1 MPFEID
7 RQKYGSMY
15 GPTAGDRVRF
25 GDTDLFALIERDY
38 TDYGNEI
45 LGGWGKNLRT
55 GMMYS
60 YRPARDSELD
70 NVISNAIVVDPVMG
84 IFKGSIG
91 IKDGT
96 IVGVGRAGNPDI
108 MDDVD
113 LVIGPNTVVY
123 RGDGLIATPG
133 GVDSHVHIG
142 NNPKLMDV
150 ALSAGLTTLVGAGL
164 NTTGRSTIQGWLRS
178 FENIPVNLALQA
190 RGNASHPSPMVES
203 IEAGAAGF
211 KIHEDEGAYPYVID
225 ACLRVADEYDV
236 SVALH
241 TDGLHEA
248 MQVSDTIEA
257 IGGRAV
263 HAYHVEGAG
272 GGHAPDLIRL
282 AGVNNIITSSTTPT
296 IPYTVS
302 TYEEHFHMTAQ
313 VHNVNVAAP
322 PEAAALDERLRRE
335 TMAAEDVLH
344 DMGAVPII
352 NSDSQGMGRIG
363 EVITRTWQ
371 LAHKMKGERGATH
384 PEHDNDRILR
394 LPRQVHVESRPN
406 PRLIVLRGIA
416 GAGQDGRRGALESR
430 ILRRQARY
438 GHQGRPGGVVS
449 LRPGKRLHQTV
460 RACDVRARVRRP
472 GKLRSHVQRLLRVS
486 GLTGIASPEAIGHT
500 TQAPAR
506 EGRANGNQAE
516 HGKKQL
522 QPQDRGKSRKQ
533 ADKRGWNRCHLKS
546 NERGSSEP
554 ALHAGVRDLP
564 E

>member
-7 RQKYGSMY
+7 RESYGSMY
-15 GPTAGDRVRF
+15 GPTASDRVRL
-25 GDTDLFALIERDY
+25 GDTDLFAKIERDY

-45 LGGWGKNLRT
+45 MGGWAKNLRT

-60 YRPARDSELD
+60 HRPARDSELD
-70 NVISNAIVVDPVMG
+70 SIIMNAIVLDPVLG

-108 MDDVD
+108 MDGVD
-113 LVIGPNTVVY
+113 LVIGPNTVAY
-123 RGDGLIATPG
+123 RGDGLFATPG
-133 GVDSHVHIG
+133 GVDSHVHVG

-150 ALSAGLTTLVGAGL
+150 ALAAGLTTLIGAGL
-164 NTTGRSTIQGWLRS
+164 NTTGCATIHSWLRS

-190 RGNASHPSPMVES
+190 RGSASHPSPMVES

-211 KIHEDEGAYPYVID
+211 KIHEDEGAYPDVID
-225 ACLRVADEYDV
+225 TCLRVADEYDV

-241 TDGLHEA
+241 TDGLHES

-296 IPYTVS
+296 IPYTVG
-302 TYEEHFHMTAQ
+302 TYEEHFNMTAQ

-344 DMGAVPII
+344 DLGAVPII

-371 LAHKMKGERGATH
+371 LAHKMKAERGATH
-384 PEHDNDRILR
+384 PEHDNERILQYLAKYTINSAITHGISSYVGSLEPGKMADVVLWRPAFFGVKPEVVIKSGVMAWSPSGEGNASIRQSEPVVYGPAFGALGNSPATLSAFFVSRASLDSR
-394 LPRQVHVESRPN
+394 LRKRLGTRRMLLPVKGIRTVTKRNMVRNGLNPDIQV
-406 PRLIVLRGIA
+406 
-416 GAGQDGRRGALESR
+416 DLESR
-430 ILRRQARY
+430 RISVD
-438 GHQGRPGGVVS
+438 GSVVS
-449 LRPGKRLHQTV
+449 SSPVAEVPLNRLYSL
-460 RACDVRARVRRP
+460 A
-472 GKLRSHVQRLLRVS
+472 
-486 GLTGIASPEAIGHT
+486 
-500 TQAPAR
+500 
-506 EGRANGNQAE
+506 
-516 HGKKQL
+516 
-522 QPQDRGKSRKQ
+522 
-533 ADKRGWNRCHLKS
+533 
-546 NERGSSEP
+546 
-554 ALHAGVRDLP
+554 
-564 E
+564 

>member
-7 RQKYGSMY
+7 RERYGAMY
-15 GPTAGDRVRF
+15 GPTTGDRVRL
-25 GDTDLFALIERDY
+25 GDTDLFAQIERDY
-38 TDYGNEI
+38 ADYGNEI
-45 LGGWGKNLRT
+45 MGGWGKNLRT

-60 YRPARDSELD
+60 HRPARDSELD
-70 NVISNAIVVDPVMG
+70 SIILNAIVMDPVLG

-108 MDDVD
+108 MGGVD
-113 LVIGPNTVVY
+113 LVFGPNTVAF
-123 RGDGLIATPG
+123 RGEGLFATPG

-142 NNPKLMDV
+142 DNPKLMDV
-150 ALSAGLTTLVGAGL
+150 ALASGLTTLIGAGL
-164 NTTGRSTIQGWLRS
+164 NTTGRATIRSWLRS
-178 FENIPVNLALQA
+178 FESIPVNLALQA
-190 RGNASHPSPMVES
+190 RGSASHPSPMVES

-211 KIHEDEGAYPYVID
+211 KIHEDEGAYPDVID
-225 ACLRVADEYDV
+225 TCLRVADEYDV

-241 TDGLHEA
+241 TDGLHES

-302 TYEEHFHMTAQ
+302 TYEEHFNMTAQ

-344 DMGAVPII
+344 DLGAVPII

-363 EVITRTWQ
+363 EVITRAWQ
-371 LAHKMKGERGATH
+371 LAHKMKAERGATH
-384 PEHDNDRILR
+384 PEHDNERILQYLAKYTINPAITHGVSSYVGSLEPGKMADVVLWR
-394 LPRQVHVESRPN
+394 PAFFGVKPEIVIKGGTFVWSPSGDGNASIRQSEPVIYGP
-406 PRLIVLRGIA
+406 A
-416 GAGQDGRRGALESR
+416 FGALGNSAASLSAFFVSR
-430 ILRRQARY
+430 ASLDSRLR
-438 GHQGRPGGVVS
+438 
-449 LRPGKRLHQTV
+449 KRLGT
-460 RACDVRARVRRP
+460 RR
-472 GKLRSHVQRLLRVS
+472 RLLPVKGIRTVTKRNMVRN
-486 GLTGIASPEAIGHT
+486 GLNP
-500 TQAPAR
+500 
-506 EGRANGNQAE
+506 
-516 HGKKQL
+516 
-522 QPQDRGKSRKQ
+522 DMY
-533 ADKRGWNRCHLKS
+533 GWTWK
-546 NERGSSEP
+546 
-554 ALHAGVRDLP
+554 AGGLA
-564 E
+564 

>member
-1 MPFEID
+1 
-7 RQKYGSMY
+7 MY
-15 GPTAGDRVRF
+15 GPTAGDRVRL

-45 LGGWGKNLRT
+45 MGGWAKNLRT

-60 YRPARDSELD
+60 HRPARDSELD
-70 NVISNAIVVDPVMG
+70 SVVLNAIVMDPVLG
-84 IFKGSIG
+84 IFKGSVG

-96 IVGVGRAGNPDI
+96 VVGVGRAGNPDI
-108 MDDVD
+108 MDGVD
-113 LVIGPNTVVY
+113 LVIGPNTVAY
-123 RGDGLIATPG
+123 RGDGLFATPG

-142 NNPKLMDV
+142 DNPKLMDV
-150 ALSAGLTTLVGAGL
+150 ALAAGLTTLIGAGL
-164 NTTGRSTIQGWLRS
+164 NTTGRATIQSWLRS

-190 RGNASHPSPMVES
+190 RGSASHPSPMVES

-211 KIHEDEGAYPYVID
+211 KIHEDEGAYPDVID
-225 ACLRVADEYDV
+225 TCLRVADEYDV

-241 TDGLHEA
+241 TDGLHES

-302 TYEEHFHMTAQ
+302 TYEEHFNMTAQ
-313 VHNVNVAAP
+313 VHNINVTAP

-344 DMGAVPII
+344 DLGAVPII

-384 PEHDNDRILR
+384 PEHDNERILQYLAKYTINPAKTHGISSYVGSLEPGKMADVVLWRPAYFGVKPEIVIKGGTFVWSPSGDGNASIRQSEPVVYGPAFGALGNSAAALSAFFVSRASLEFR
-394 LPRQVHVESRPN
+394 LHKRLGTRRRLLPVKDVRTITKRNMVRNGLNPDIQV
-406 PRLIVLRGIA
+406 
-416 GAGQDGRRGALESR
+416 DLESR
-430 ILRRQARY
+430 RIRVDGA
-438 GHQGRPGGVVS
+438 VVTS
-449 LRPGKRLHQTV
+449 SPVSVVPLNRLYNL
-460 RACDVRARVRRP
+460 A
-472 GKLRSHVQRLLRVS
+472 
-486 GLTGIASPEAIGHT
+486 
-500 TQAPAR
+500 
-506 EGRANGNQAE
+506 
-516 HGKKQL
+516 
-522 QPQDRGKSRKQ
+522 
-533 ADKRGWNRCHLKS
+533 
-546 NERGSSEP
+546 
-554 ALHAGVRDLP
+554 
-564 E
+564 

>member
-60 YRPARDSELD
+60 HRPARDSELD

-133 GVDSHVHIG
+133 GVDSHVHLG

-178 FENIPVNLALQA
+178 FEHIPVNLALQA

-241 TDGLHEA
+241 TDGLHES

-302 TYEEHFHMTAQ
+302 TYEEHFYMTAQ
-313 VHNVNVAAP
+313 VHSVNVAAP
-322 PEAAALDERLRRE
+322 PEVAALDERLRRE

-384 PEHDNDRILR
+384 PEHDNERILR
-394 LPRQVHVESRPN
+394 YLAKYTLNPAITHGLSSHVGSLEPGKMADVVLWSPGFFGVKPDMVIKGGLVTWSPSGEGNASIRQCEPVTYGPAFGALGNSAASCSAFFVSQASLESDLQKRLGTRRKLLPVKDVRTVTKRSMVRNSFN
-406 PRLIVLRGIA
+406 PRIEVN
-416 GAGQDGRRGALESR
+416 LESKR
-430 ILRRQARY
+430 ISVD
-438 GHQGRPGGVVS
+438 GSVVTS
-449 LRPGKRLHQTV
+449 SPMSEVPLNRLYTL
-460 RACDVRARVRRP
+460 A
-472 GKLRSHVQRLLRVS
+472 
-486 GLTGIASPEAIGHT
+486 
-500 TQAPAR
+500 
-506 EGRANGNQAE
+506 
-516 HGKKQL
+516 
-522 QPQDRGKSRKQ
+522 
-533 ADKRGWNRCHLKS
+533 
-546 NERGSSEP
+546 
-554 ALHAGVRDLP
+554 
-564 E
+564 

>member
-7 RQKYGSMY
+7 RERYGALY
-15 GPTAGDRVRF
+15 GPTAGDRVRL

-45 LGGWGKNLRT
+45 MGGWAKNLRT

-60 YRPARDSELD
+60 HRPARDSELD
-70 NVISNAIVVDPVMG
+70 SVVLNAIVMDPVLG
-84 IFKGSIG
+84 IFKGSVG

-96 IVGVGRAGNPDI
+96 IAGVGRAGNPDI
-108 MDDVD
+108 MDGVD
-113 LVIGPNTVVY
+113 LVIGPNTVAY
-123 RGDGLIATPG
+123 RGDGLFATPG

-142 NNPKLMDV
+142 DNPKLMDV
-150 ALSAGLTTLVGAGL
+150 ALAAGLTTLIGAGL
-164 NTTGRSTIQGWLRS
+164 NTTGRATIRSWLRS

-190 RGNASHPSPMVES
+190 RGSASHPSPMVES

-211 KIHEDEGAYPYVID
+211 KIHEDEGAYPDVID
-225 ACLRVADEYDV
+225 TCLRVADEYDV

-241 TDGLHEA
+241 TDGLHES

-302 TYEEHFHMTAQ
+302 TYEEHFNMTAQ
-313 VHNVNVAAP
+313 VHNINVAAP

-344 DMGAVPII
+344 DLGAVPII

-384 PEHDNDRILR
+384 PEHDNERILQYLAKYTINPAKTHGISSYVGSLEPGKMADVVLWR
-394 LPRQVHVESRPN
+394 PAYFGVKPEIVIKGGTFVWSPSGDGNASIRQSEPVVYGPAFGALGNSAAALSAFFVSR
-406 PRLIVLRGIA
+406 A
-416 GAGQDGRRGALESR
+416 SLESR
-430 ILRRQARY
+430 L
-438 GHQGRPGGVVS
+438 H
-449 LRPGKRLHQTV
+449 KRLGTRRRLLPV
-460 RACDVRARVRRP
+460 KDVRTITKRNMVRNGLNPDIQVDLESRRIRVDGAIVTSSP
-472 GKLRSHVQRLLRVS
+472 VSVVPLNRLYNL
-486 GLTGIASPEAIGHT
+486 A
-500 TQAPAR
+500 
-506 EGRANGNQAE
+506 
-516 HGKKQL
+516 
-522 QPQDRGKSRKQ
+522 
-533 ADKRGWNRCHLKS
+533 
-546 NERGSSEP
+546 
-554 ALHAGVRDLP
+554 
-564 E
+564 

>member
-7 RQKYGSMY
+7 RENYGSLY
-15 GPTAGDRVRF
+15 GPTAGDHVRL
-25 GDTDLFALIERDY
+25 GDTDLFAMIERDY

-45 LGGWGKNLRT
+45 MGGWAKNLRT

-60 YRPARDSELD
+60 HRPARDSELD
-70 NVISNAIVVDPVMG
+70 SIILNAIVMDPVLG

-108 MDDVD
+108 MNGVD
-113 LVIGPNTVVY
+113 LVIGPNTVAY

-133 GVDSHVHIG
+133 GVDSHVHVG

-150 ALSAGLTTLVGAGL
+150 ALAAGLTTLIGAGL
-164 NTTGRSTIQGWLRS
+164 NTTGRATIQSWLRS

-190 RGNASHPSPMVES
+190 RGSASHPSPMVES

-211 KIHEDEGAYPYVID
+211 KIHEDEGAYPDVINT
-225 ACLRVADEYDV
+225 CLKVADEYDV

-241 TDGLHEA
+241 TDGLHES

-296 IPYTVS
+296 IPYTVG
-302 TYEEHFHMTAQ
+302 TYEEHFNMTAQ

-344 DMGAVPII
+344 DLGAVPII

-363 EVITRTWQ
+363 EVITRAWQ
-371 LAHKMKGERGATH
+371 LAHKMKAERGVTH
-384 PEHDNDRILR
+384 PEHDNERILQYLAKYTINPAITHGISSYVGSLEPGKMADVVLWQSAFFGVKPEIVIKGGTFVWSPSGDGNASIRQSEPVIYGPAFGALGNSAAALSAFFVSRASLDSR
-394 LPRQVHVESRPN
+394 LRKRLGTQRRLLPVKGIRTVTKRNMVRNGLNPDIQV
-406 PRLIVLRGIA
+406 
-416 GAGQDGRRGALESR
+416 DLESR
-430 ILRRQARY
+430 RISVD
-438 GHQGRPGGVVS
+438 GVC
-449 LRPGKRLHQTV
+449 RL
-460 RACDVRARVRRP
+460 
-472 GKLRSHVQRLLRVS
+472 
-486 GLTGIASPEAIGHT
+486 
-500 TQAPAR
+500 APAQWR
-506 EGRANGNQAE
+506 RY
-516 HGKKQL
+516 L
-522 QPQDRGKSRKQ
+522 
-533 ADKRGWNRCHLKS
+533 
-546 NERGSSEP
+546 
-554 ALHAGVRDLP
+554 
-564 E
+564 

>member
-1 MPFEID
+1 MPFEMD
-7 RQKYGSMY
+7 RQMYGAMY
-15 GPTAGDRVRF
+15 GPTAGDRVRL

-45 LGGWGKNLRT
+45 LGGWGKNLRA

-60 YRPARDSELD
+60 HRSARDSELD
-70 NVISNAIVVDPVMG
+70 NVISNAIIMDPVMG
-84 IFKGSIG
+84 VFKGSIG

-96 IVGVGRAGNPDI
+96 LVGTGRAGNPDI
-108 MDDVD
+108 MDDVG

-150 ALSAGLTTLVGAGL
+150 ALSAGLTTLIGAGL
-164 NTTGRSTIQGWLRS
+164 NTTGRSTIHGWLRS

-190 RGNASHPSPMVES
+190 RGSASHTSPMVES

-225 ACLRVADEYDV
+225 TCLRVADEYDV

-241 TDGLHEA
+241 TDGLHES

-282 AGVNNIITSSTTPT
+282 AGMNNIITSSTTPT

-384 PEHDNDRILR
+384 PEHDNERILR
-394 LPRQVHVESRPN
+394 YLSKYTLN
-406 PRLIVLRGIA
+406 PAVTHGLSSYVGSLEPGKMADVVLWSPAFFGVKPDMVIK
-416 GAGQDGRRGALESR
+416 
-430 ILRRQARY
+430 
-438 GHQGRPGGVVS
+438 GGVVAWSPSGEGNASIRLCEPVTYGPAFGALGNSAARSSAFFVSQAS
-449 LRPGKRLHQTV
+449 LESGLQQRLGTRRKLMPV
-460 RACDVRARVRRP
+460 RDVRTVTKRSMVRNSFNPRIDVDLESKRINVDGRVVTSSP
-472 GKLRSHVQRLLRVS
+472 MGEAPLNRLYTL
-486 GLTGIASPEAIGHT
+486 A
-500 TQAPAR
+500 
-506 EGRANGNQAE
+506 
-516 HGKKQL
+516 
-522 QPQDRGKSRKQ
+522 
-533 ADKRGWNRCHLKS
+533 
-546 NERGSSEP
+546 
-554 ALHAGVRDLP
+554 
-564 E
+564 

>member
-7 RQKYGSMY
+7 RENYGSLY
-15 GPTAGDRVRF
+15 GPTAGDRVRL
-25 GDTDLFALIERDY
+25 GDTDLFAMIERDY

-45 LGGWGKNLRT
+45 MGGWAKNLRT

-60 YRPARDSELD
+60 HRPARDSELD
-70 NVISNAIVVDPVMG
+70 SIILNAIVMDPMLG

-108 MDDVD
+108 MNGVD
-113 LVIGPNTVVY
+113 LVIGPNTVAY
-123 RGDGLIATPG
+123 RGDGLFATPG
-133 GVDSHVHIG
+133 GVDSHVHVG

-150 ALSAGLTTLVGAGL
+150 ALTAGLTTLIGAGL
-164 NTTGRSTIQGWLRS
+164 NTTGRATIQSWLRS

-190 RGNASHPSPMVES
+190 RGSASHPSPMVES

-211 KIHEDEGAYPYVID
+211 KIHEDEGAYPDVINT
-225 ACLRVADEYDV
+225 CLKVADEYDV

-241 TDGLHEA
+241 TDGLHES

-296 IPYTVS
+296 IPYTTG
-302 TYEEHFHMTAQ
+302 TYEEHFNMTAQ

-363 EVITRTWQ
+363 EVITRAWQ
-371 LAHKMKGERGATH
+371 LAHKMKAERGATH
-384 PEHDNDRILR
+384 PEHDNERILQYLAKYTINPAITHGISSYVGTLEPGKMADVVLWRSAFFGVKPEIVIKAGTFVWSPSGDGNASIRQSEPVIYGPAFGALGNSAAALSAFFVSRASLDMR
-394 LPRQVHVESRPN
+394 LRKRLRTRRKLLPVKGIRTVTKRIMVRNGLNPIIQV
-406 PRLIVLRGIA
+406 
-416 GAGQDGRRGALESR
+416 DLESR
-430 ILRRQARY
+430 RISVD
-438 GHQGRPGGVVS
+438 GGVVS
-449 LRPGKRLHQTV
+449 SSPVTEVPLNRLYTL
-460 RACDVRARVRRP
+460 A
-472 GKLRSHVQRLLRVS
+472 
-486 GLTGIASPEAIGHT
+486 
-500 TQAPAR
+500 
-506 EGRANGNQAE
+506 
-516 HGKKQL
+516 
-522 QPQDRGKSRKQ
+522 
-533 ADKRGWNRCHLKS
+533 
-546 NERGSSEP
+546 
-554 ALHAGVRDLP
+554 
-564 E
+564 

>member
-1 MPFEID
+1 
-7 RQKYGSMY
+7 MY
-15 GPTAGDRVRF
+15 GPTAGDRVRL

-45 LGGWGKNLRT
+45 MGGWAKNLRT

-60 YRPARDSELD
+60 HRPARDSELD
-70 NVISNAIVVDPVMG
+70 SVVLNAIVMDPVLG
-84 IFKGSIG
+84 IFKGSVG

-96 IVGVGRAGNPDI
+96 VVGVGRAGNPDI
-108 MDDVD
+108 MDVVD
-113 LVIGPNTVVY
+113 LVIGPNTVAY
-123 RGDGLIATPG
+123 RGDGLFATPG

-142 NNPKLMDV
+142 DNPKLMDV
-150 ALSAGLTTLVGAGL
+150 ALAAGLTTLIGAGL
-164 NTTGRSTIQGWLRS
+164 NTTGRATIQSWLRS

-190 RGNASHPSPMVES
+190 RGSASHPSPMVES

-211 KIHEDEGAYPYVID
+211 KIHEDEGAYPDVIET
-225 ACLRVADEYDV
+225 CLGVADEYDV

-241 TDGLHEA
+241 TDGLHES

-302 TYEEHFHMTAQ
+302 TYEEHFNMTAQ
-313 VHNVNVAAP
+313 VHNINVASP

-344 DMGAVPII
+344 DLGAVPII

-384 PEHDNDRILR
+384 PEHDNERILQYLAKYTINPAKTHGISSYVGSLEPGKMADVVLWR
-394 LPRQVHVESRPN
+394 PAYFGIKPEIVIKGGTFVWSPSGDGNASIRQSEPVVYGPAFGALGNSAAALSAFFVSR
-406 PRLIVLRGIA
+406 A
-416 GAGQDGRRGALESR
+416 SLESR
-430 ILRRQARY
+430 LYKRLGTRRRLLPVKDVRTITKRNMVRNGLNPDIQVDLESRRIRVDGAIVTSS
-438 GHQGRPGGVVS
+438 PVS
-449 LRPGKRLHQTV
+449 LVPLNRLYNL
-460 RACDVRARVRRP
+460 A
-472 GKLRSHVQRLLRVS
+472 
-486 GLTGIASPEAIGHT
+486 
-500 TQAPAR
+500 
-506 EGRANGNQAE
+506 
-516 HGKKQL
+516 
-522 QPQDRGKSRKQ
+522 
-533 ADKRGWNRCHLKS
+533 
-546 NERGSSEP
+546 
-554 ALHAGVRDLP
+554 
-564 E
+564 

>member
-1 MPFEID
+1 MIVPHEID
-7 RQKYGSMY
+7 RERYGAIY
-15 GPTAGDRVRF
+15 GPTAGDRVRL

-45 LGGWGKNLRT
+45 MGGWGKNLRT

-60 YRPARDSELD
+60 HRPARDSELD
-70 NVISNAIVVDPVMG
+70 SVILNAIVMDPAMG

-108 MDDVD
+108 MDGVD
-113 LVIGPNTVVY
+113 LVIGPNTVAF
-123 RGDGLIATPG
+123 RGDGFIATPG
-133 GVDSHVHIG
+133 GVDSHVHVG
-142 NNPKLMDV
+142 NNPKLIEV
-150 ALSAGLTTLVGAGL
+150 ALSAGLTTLIGAGL

-178 FENIPVNLALQA
+178 FENMPVNLALQA
-190 RGNASHPSPMVES
+190 RGSASHPSPMVES

-225 ACLRVADEYDV
+225 TCLSVADEYDV

-241 TDGLHEA
+241 TDGLHES

-302 TYEEHFHMTAQ
+302 TYEEHFNMTAQ

-384 PEHDNDRILR
+384 PEHDNERILR
-394 LPRQVHVESRPN
+394 YLAKYTLNPAITHGISSYVGSLEPGKMADVVLWSPAFFGVKPDAVIKAGQAAWSPTGEGNASIRQSEPVTYGPSFGALGNSAAAISAFFVSQSSLESGLRRRLGTRRKLLPVKGVRTVTKRNMVRNSLN
-406 PRLIVLRGIA
+406 PRIEVDLENRRISV
-416 GAGQDGRRGALESR
+416 DGR
-430 ILRRQARY
+430 
-438 GHQGRPGGVVS
+438 VVTS
-449 LRPGKRLHQTV
+449 SPVSEVPLNRLYTL
-460 RACDVRARVRRP
+460 A
-472 GKLRSHVQRLLRVS
+472 
-486 GLTGIASPEAIGHT
+486 
-500 TQAPAR
+500 
-506 EGRANGNQAE
+506 
-516 HGKKQL
+516 
-522 QPQDRGKSRKQ
+522 
-533 ADKRGWNRCHLKS
+533 
-546 NERGSSEP
+546 
-554 ALHAGVRDLP
+554 
-564 E
+564 

>member
-1 MPFEID
+1 MPFETD
-7 RQKYGSMY
+7 RERYGAMY
-15 GPTAGDRVRF
+15 GPTAGDRVRL
-25 GDTDLFALIERDY
+25 GDTDLFALVERDY

-45 LGGWGKNLRT
+45 MGGWGKNLRT

-60 YRPARDSELD
+60 HRAARDSELD
-70 NVISNAIVVDPVMG
+70 SIILNAIVMDPVLG

-96 IVGVGRAGNPDI
+96 IAGVGRAGNPDI
-108 MDDVD
+108 MDGVD
-113 LVIGPNTVVY
+113 LVFGPNTVPY

-133 GVDSHVHIG
+133 GVDSHVHVG
-142 NNPKLMDV
+142 TNPKLMDV
-150 ALSAGLTTLVGAGL
+150 ALAAGLTTLIGAGL
-164 NTTGRSTIQGWLRS
+164 NTTGRGTIRSWLQS

-190 RGNASHPSPMVES
+190 RGSASHPSPMVES

-211 KIHEDEGAYPYVID
+211 KIHEDEGAYPDVID
-225 ACLRVADEYDV
+225 TCLRVADEYDV

-241 TDGLHEA
+241 TDGLHES

-302 TYEEHFHMTAQ
+302 TYEEHFNMTAQ

-344 DMGAVPII
+344 DLGAVPII

-363 EVITRTWQ
+363 EVITRAWQ
-371 LAHKMKGERGATH
+371 LAHKMKAERGASH
-384 PEHDNDRILR
+384 PEHDNERILQYLAKYTINPAITHGISSYVGSLEPGKMADVVLWSPAFFGVKPEIVIKSGTFAWSPSGDGNASIRQSEPVIYGPAFGALGNSAAAISAFFVSRASLDSR
-394 LPRQVHVESRPN
+394 LRKRLGTRRRLLPVKGIRTVTKRNMVRNGLNPDIQV
-406 PRLIVLRGIA
+406 
-416 GAGQDGRRGALESR
+416 DLESR
-430 ILRRQARY
+430 RISVDGA
-438 GHQGRPGGVVS
+438 VVAS
-449 LRPGKRLHQTV
+449 DPVAEVPLNRLYTL
-460 RACDVRARVRRP
+460 A
-472 GKLRSHVQRLLRVS
+472 
-486 GLTGIASPEAIGHT
+486 
-500 TQAPAR
+500 
-506 EGRANGNQAE
+506 
-516 HGKKQL
+516 
-522 QPQDRGKSRKQ
+522 
-533 ADKRGWNRCHLKS
+533 
-546 NERGSSEP
+546 
-554 ALHAGVRDLP
+554 
-564 E
+564 

>member
-1 MPFEID
+1 MPFELD
-7 RQKYGSMY
+7 RQTYVSMY
-15 GPTAGDRVRF
+15 GPTAGDRVRL
-25 GDTDLFALIERDY
+25 GDTNLFALIERDY
-38 TDYGNEI
+38 TNYGDEL
-45 LGGWGKNLRT
+45 LGGWGKNLRA

-60 YRPARDSELD
+60 HRPAKDSELD
-70 NVISNAIVVDPVMG
+70 YVISNAVVLDPVMG

-108 MDDVD
+108 MNEVD
-113 LVIGPNTVVY
+113 LVVGPNTVVY

-142 NNPKLMDV
+142 NNPKLLDV
-150 ALSAGLTTLVGAGL
+150 ALSSGLTTFIGAGL
-164 NTTGRSTIQGWLRS
+164 NTTGSSTIQSWLQS
-178 FENIPVNLALQA
+178 LENIPVNLALQA
-190 RGNASHPSPMVES
+190 RGSASHTSPMVES

-241 TDGLHEA
+241 TDGLHES
-248 MQVSDTIEA
+248 MEVSDTIEA
-257 IGGRAV
+257 IGGRTV

-313 VHNVNVAAP
+313 VHSVNVNAP
-322 PEAAALDERLRRE
+322 TEVAALDERLRRE

-371 LAHKMKGERGATH
+371 LAHKMKAERGMTH
-384 PEHDNDRILR
+384 PEHDNERILR
-394 LPRQVHVESRPN
+394 YLAKYTINPAITHGVSSYVGSLEPGKMADVVLWSPAFFGVKPDMIIKGGLVAWSPSGEGNASIRQSEPVTYGPAFGALGNSASSSSAFFVSQASLESHLQRRLGTRRKLLPVKNVRTITKGNMLRNSLNPN
-406 PRLIVLRGIA
+406 IEV
-416 GAGQDGRRGALESR
+416 DLESR
-430 ILRRQARY
+430 QISVD
-438 GHQGRPGGVVS
+438 GSVVTS
-449 LRPGKRLHQTV
+449 SPMSEVPLNRLYTL
-460 RACDVRARVRRP
+460 A
-472 GKLRSHVQRLLRVS
+472 
-486 GLTGIASPEAIGHT
+486 
-500 TQAPAR
+500 
-506 EGRANGNQAE
+506 
-516 HGKKQL
+516 
-522 QPQDRGKSRKQ
+522 
-533 ADKRGWNRCHLKS
+533 
-546 NERGSSEP
+546 
-554 ALHAGVRDLP
+554 
-564 E
+564 

>member
-7 RQKYGSMY
+7 RERYGAMY
-15 GPTAGDRVRF
+15 GPTSGDRVRL
-25 GDTDLFALIERDY
+25 GDTDLFAQIERDY
-38 TDYGNEI
+38 ADYGNEI
-45 LGGWGKNLRT
+45 MGGWGKNLRT

-60 YRPARDSELD
+60 HRPARDSELD
-70 NVISNAIVVDPVMG
+70 SIILNAIVMDPVLG

-108 MDDVD
+108 MDGVD
-113 LVIGPNTVVY
+113 LVFGPNTVAY
-123 RGDGLIATPG
+123 RGDGLFATPG

-142 NNPKLMDV
+142 DNPKLMDV
-150 ALSAGLTTLVGAGL
+150 ALASGLTTLIGAGL
-164 NTTGRSTIQGWLRS
+164 NTTGRATIRSWLRS
-178 FENIPVNLALQA
+178 FESIPVNLALQA
-190 RGNASHPSPMVES
+190 RGSASHPSPMVES

-211 KIHEDEGAYPYVID
+211 KIHEDEGAYPDVID
-225 ACLRVADEYDV
+225 TCLRVADEYDV

-241 TDGLHEA
+241 TDGLHES

-302 TYEEHFHMTAQ
+302 TYEEHFNMTAQ

-344 DMGAVPII
+344 DLGAVPII

-363 EVITRTWQ
+363 EVITRAWQ

-384 PEHDNDRILR
+384 PEHDNERILQYLAKYTINPAITHGVSSYVGSLEPGKMADVVLWRPAFFGVKPEIVIKGGTFVWSPSGDGNASIRQSEPVIYGPAFGALGNSPASLSAFFVSRASLDSR
-394 LPRQVHVESRPN
+394 LRKRLGTRRKLLPVKGIRTVTKRNMVRNGLN
-406 PRLIVLRGIA
+406 PDIRV
-416 GAGQDGRRGALESR
+416 DLESR
-430 ILRRQARY
+430 RISVDGA
-438 GHQGRPGGVVS
+438 VVTSGPVAEVPLNRLYS
-449 LRPGKRLHQTV
+449 L
-460 RACDVRARVRRP
+460 A
-472 GKLRSHVQRLLRVS
+472 
-486 GLTGIASPEAIGHT
+486 
-500 TQAPAR
+500 
-506 EGRANGNQAE
+506 
-516 HGKKQL
+516 
-522 QPQDRGKSRKQ
+522 
-533 ADKRGWNRCHLKS
+533 
-546 NERGSSEP
+546 
-554 ALHAGVRDLP
+554 
-564 E
+564 

>member
-1 MPFEID
+1 MPFEVD
-7 RQKYGSMY
+7 RQTYGAMY
-15 GPTAGDRVRF
+15 GPTAGDRIRL

-38 TDYGNEI
+38 TNYGDEI

-60 YRPARDSELD
+60 HRPAKDSELD
-70 NVISNAIVVDPVMG
+70 YIISNAIVMDPVMG

-91 IKDGT
+91 IKDGS

-108 MDDVD
+108 MDEVD
-113 LVIGPNTVVY
+113 LTVGPNTVVY
-123 RGDGLIATPG
+123 RADGLIATPG

-150 ALSAGLTTLVGAGL
+150 ALSAGLTTLIGAGL

-190 RGNASHPSPMVES
+190 RGSASHPSPMVES

-211 KIHEDEGAYPYVID
+211 KIHEDEGAYPNVID

-241 TDGLHEA
+241 TDGLHES

-257 IGGRAV
+257 IGGRTV

-272 GGHAPDLIRL
+272 GGHAPDLIKL

-344 DMGAVPII
+344 DVGAVPII

-371 LAHKMKGERGATH
+371 LAHKMKGGRAATH
-384 PEHDNDRILR
+384 REHDNERILR
-394 LPRQVHVESRPN
+394 YLAKYTLNPAITHGVSSYVGSLEPGKMADVVLWSPAFFGVKPDMIIKGGLVAWSPSGEGNASIRQSEPVTYGPAFGALGNSASSISAFFVSQASLESDLQGQLGTRRKLLPVKNVRTVTKGSMLRNSLN
-406 PRLIVLRGIA
+406 PRIVV
-416 GAGQDGRRGALESR
+416 DLESKR
-430 ILRRQARY
+430 ISVD
-438 GHQGRPGGVVS
+438 GSVVTS
-449 LRPGKRLHQTV
+449 SPMSEVPLNRLYTL
-460 RACDVRARVRRP
+460 A
-472 GKLRSHVQRLLRVS
+472 
-486 GLTGIASPEAIGHT
+486 
-500 TQAPAR
+500 
-506 EGRANGNQAE
+506 
-516 HGKKQL
+516 
-522 QPQDRGKSRKQ
+522 
-533 ADKRGWNRCHLKS
+533 
-546 NERGSSEP
+546 
-554 ALHAGVRDLP
+554 
-564 E
+564 